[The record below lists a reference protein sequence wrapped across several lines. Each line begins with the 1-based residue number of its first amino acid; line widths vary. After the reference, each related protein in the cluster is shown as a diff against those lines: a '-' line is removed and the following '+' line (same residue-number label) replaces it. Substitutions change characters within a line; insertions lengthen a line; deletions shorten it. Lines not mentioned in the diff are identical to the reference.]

1 MHGLLKIVRGF
12 WEYLREVSGENDYAR
27 YRERVEEQ
35 GGLPISPQAFYL
47 SQQEYKHSRP
57 TRCC

>member
-1 MHGLLKIVRGF
+1 MNRLIIMVRGL

-27 YRERVEEQ
+27 YCERVEERGEQ
-35 GGLPISPQAFYL
+35 PISPHAFYL
-47 SQQEYKHSRP
+47 SQQEHKHSRP

>member
-1 MHGLLKIVRGF
+1 MSHLGTILRSL

-27 YRERVEEQ
+27 YRQRVIKQ
-35 GGLPISPQAFYL
+35 GGQPLSRQAFYL
-47 SQQEYKHSRP
+47 KQQEDKNSRP